1 MTNIFLLVAC
11 PCLIQYD
18 GVTILFLTNYFLRLM
33 NFTSFF
39 SHTKSLVKL
48 AYPILIAQL
57 IQNLMGFVDIVMAG
71 RVSAIDMA
79 AVAVA
84 NSIWLP
90 LILTIYGLI
99 MALSVIVSQFDGAK
113 NYIAIS
119 KHTYQTAWIALIL
132 GLSLIGLY
140 YLLVPIIA
148 PSLELEGNLK
158 PLLLDYLRYIIW
170 GAPGYCLYLV
180 LRNYAEGLSYTKP
193 TMIISIIGLIINI
206 PANYIFIYGEFG
218 VPALGGA
225 GCGIATAIVYWVMFV
240 GMLVYAY
247 NSKRLKQA
255 PLFEKFYWPNF
266 IEIKSILTLGIPIAL
281 SLLFEVSLFA
291 VVAII
296 LVPFGAET
304 VASHQIALNFSGLIF
319 MIPLSLAMATTIKVG
334 NAIGHNDH
342 QKAKDYTAH
351 AITLGLFL
359 AIFTAIITVVF
370 RISIVSIY
378 TSELPVIEL
387 AANIM
392 LLATLY
398 QFSDTVQVVSAGAL
412 RGYKDTKSILYIT
425 FFSYWLVGLTVGVIL
440 GITDLVV
447 PQMGAYGLW
456 TGVITGLTTAAILLA
471 WRLRVVQRRIDLK
484 TSN

>member
-1 MTNIFLLVAC
+1 MKLNA
-11 PCLIQYD
+11 
-18 GVTILFLTNYFLRLM
+18 
-33 NFTSFF
+33 FF
-39 SHTKSLVKL
+39 SHTKSLLKL

-71 RVSAIDMA
+71 RVSATDMA

-90 LILTIYGLI
+90 LILTVYGLI
-99 MALSVIVSQFDGAK
+99 MALAAIVSQHAGAK
-113 NYIAIS
+113 NYIEIS
-119 KHTYQTAWIALIL
+119 KQTYQTAWIALTL
-132 GLSLIGLY
+132 GLSLIALY
-140 YLLVPIIA
+140 YLLAPLIA
-148 PSLELEGNLK
+148 PSIELEGKLK
-158 PLLLDYLRYIIW
+158 PLLFDYLEYIVW

-180 LRNYAEGLSYTKP
+180 LRNYSEGLSYTKP
-193 TMIISIIGLIINI
+193 TMVISIIGLLVNI

-218 VPALGGA
+218 APALGGA
-225 GCGIATAIVYWVMFV
+225 GCGVATALVYWAMFIS
-240 GMLVYAY
+240 MLVYTFS
-247 NSKRLKQA
+247 SKVLSQA
-255 PLFEKFYWPNF
+255 SLFEHFYWPHWQ
-266 IEIKSILTLGIPIAL
+266 EIKNILSLGIPIAL

-296 LVPFGAET
+296 LVPFGAEV

-319 MIPLSLAMATTIKVG
+319 MVPLSIAMATTIKVG
-334 NAIGHNDH
+334 YAIGHDN
-342 QKAKDYTAH
+342 QQQAKDYTTY
-351 AITLGLFL
+351 AITLGLVL

-370 RISIVSIY
+370 RVPIVSIY
-378 TSELPVIEL
+378 TTELPVIEL

-425 FFSYWLVGLTVGVIL
+425 FVSYWLVGLSVGLIL
-440 GITDLVV
+440 GITDWIV
-447 PQMGAYGLW
+447 PKMGPYGFW
-456 TGVITGLTTAAILLA
+456 IGFITGLTTAAILLA
-471 WRLRVVQRRIDLK
+471 LRLRVIQKRLALK

>member
-1 MTNIFLLVAC
+1 
-11 PCLIQYD
+11 
-18 GVTILFLTNYFLRLM
+18 M
-33 NFTSFF
+33 NLTSFF
-39 SHTKSLVKL
+39 SHTKSLAKL

-71 RVSAIDMA
+71 RVSATDMA

-90 LILTIYGLI
+90 LILTVYGLI
-99 MALSVIVSQFDGAK
+99 MALAAIVSQLAGAK
-113 NYIAIS
+113 NYLAIS
-119 KHTYQTAWIALIL
+119 EQTYQTAWIALTL

-140 YLLVPIIA
+140 YLLAPIIA
-148 PSLELEGNLK
+148 PAIELEGKLK
-158 PLLLDYLRYIIW
+158 PLLFDYLRYIVW

-180 LRNYAEGLSYTKP
+180 LRNYSEGLSYTKP
-193 TMIISIIGLIINI
+193 TMVISIIGLLVNI

-218 VPALGGA
+218 APALGGA
-225 GCGIATAIVYWVMFV
+225 GCGVATALVYWAMFIS
-240 GMLVYAY
+240 MMIYAF
-247 NSKRLKQA
+247 NSKVLKQTS
-255 PLFEKFYWPNF
+255 LFDKFYWPNWQQ
-266 IEIKSILTLGIPIAL
+266 IKHILNLGIPIAL

-296 LVPFGAET
+296 LVPFGAEV

-319 MIPLSLAMATTIKVG
+319 MVPLSLAMATTIKVG
-334 NAIGHNDH
+334 YAIGHNNN
-342 QKAKDYTAH
+342 QQAQDYTKH
-351 AITLGLFL
+351 AIILGLLL
-359 AIFTAIITVVF
+359 AVFTATITVIF
-370 RISIVSIY
+370 RVPIVSIY
-378 TSELPVIEL
+378 TTEAPVITL

-425 FFSYWLVGLTVGVIL
+425 FVSYWLVGLTVGLIL
-440 GITDLVV
+440 GITDWVV
-447 PQMGAYGLW
+447 PQMGPYGFW
-456 TGVITGLTTAAILLA
+456 IGFITGLTTAAVLLA
-471 WRLRVVQRRIDLK
+471 WRLKVIQNRLALK

>member
-1 MTNIFLLVAC
+1 
-11 PCLIQYD
+11 
-18 GVTILFLTNYFLRLM
+18 M
-33 NFTSFF
+33 NLTSFF

-90 LILTIYGLI
+90 LILTVYGLI
-99 MALSVIVSQFDGAK
+99 MALSVIVSQLAGAK
-113 NYIAIS
+113 NYLVIS
-119 KHTYQTAWIALIL
+119 EQTYQTAWIALTL

-148 PSLELEGNLK
+148 PIIELEGNLK
-158 PLLLDYLRYIIW
+158 PLLFDYLHYIVW

-193 TMIISIIGLIINI
+193 TMVISIVGLLVNI

-218 VPALGGA
+218 APALGGA
-225 GCGIATAIVYWVMFV
+225 GCGVATAIVYWAMFI
-240 GMLVYAY
+240 GMLIYAFS
-247 NSKRLKQA
+247 SKILKQA
-255 PLFEKFYWPNF
+255 SLFDEFYWPNWL
-266 IEIKSILTLGIPIAL
+266 EIKHILILGIPIAL

-319 MIPLSLAMATTIKVG
+319 MVPLSLAMATTIKIG
-334 NAIGHNDH
+334 HAIGNNNH
-342 QKAKDYTAH
+342 QQAKDYTSH
-351 AITLGLFL
+351 AISLGLLL
-359 AIFTAIITVVF
+359 AVFTAIITVLF
-370 RISIVSIY
+370 RVPIVSIY
-378 TSELPVIEL
+378 TTELPVIEL

-425 FFSYWLVGLTVGVIL
+425 FVSYWLVGLMVGLVL
-440 GITDLVV
+440 GITDWVV
-447 PQMGAYGLW
+447 PKMGPYGFW
-456 TGVITGLTTAAILLA
+456 IGFIIGLSTAAVLLA
-471 WRLRVVQRRIDLK
+471 WRLNVVQRRLALK